1 MIKKLSKCVGEYKL
15 PSLLAPF
22 FICLEVLMEVIIPA
36 YMGKLLDNG
45 INGGGGE
52 GDMAYIIKTGA
63 LLAVLCVFSLLFGVL
78 AGKYAAKASCG
89 FAKNLRREMF
99 HNLQSFSFSNIDKF
113 STASLVTR
121 LTTDVSNMQNA
132 YQMII
137 RIAVRSPVML
147 IFSVIMAVRVNAKLS
162 LVFFAIVPFL
172 AAALFTIIRFA
183 HPIFER
189 VFKTYDILNRVVS
202 ENLHGIR
209 VVKSFVREEKEKE
222 KFTDTSGK
230 IYSDFVSAEKLIA
243 LNGPVMQLSSY
254 TAMLLISFFGAKII
268 VADKGVIGGMTT
280 GDLFVMLSYTMQIL
294 MTLMMLSM
302 IFVMLTLSKASGE
315 RICEVLSEES
325 SLKNK
330 ENPVYE
336 VKDGSIEFENV
347 GFSYK
352 GNKDKLCLEGVNLKI
367 ESGET
372 VGIIGVTGSSKTT
385 FVQLIPRLYDVTTG
399 SVKVG
404 GVDVRDYDLESLRN
418 EVAMV
423 LQKNVLFSGT
433 IKDNIRWGNENA
445 TDEEIE
451 EVCRLAQADG
461 FIRDFPDGYDTYIEQ
476 GGTNVSGGQKQRLC
490 IARSL
495 LKRPKILILDDSTSA
510 VDTKTD
516 ALIRSAFKKYIPE
529 TTKLI
534 IAQRIASVEHADKII
549 ILEGG
554 RVAAF
559 GNHET
564 LLRESDIYKE
574 TYESQMKGGKDNG

>member
-99 HNLQSFSFSNIDKF
+99 YNLQSFSFSNIDKF

-222 KFTDTSGK
+222 KFTETSGK

-330 ENPVYE
+330 ENPIYE
-336 VKDGSIEFENV
+336 VKDGSVEFENV

-451 EVCRLAQADG
+451 EVCKLAQADG
-461 FIRDFPDGYDTYIEQ
+461 FIREFPDGYDTYIEQ

-529 TTKLI
+529 TTKFI
-534 IAQRIASVEHADKII
+534 IAQRISSVEHADKII
-549 ILEGG
+549 VLEGG
-554 RVAAF
+554 KVAAF

-564 LLRESDIYKE
+564 LLKESDIYKE